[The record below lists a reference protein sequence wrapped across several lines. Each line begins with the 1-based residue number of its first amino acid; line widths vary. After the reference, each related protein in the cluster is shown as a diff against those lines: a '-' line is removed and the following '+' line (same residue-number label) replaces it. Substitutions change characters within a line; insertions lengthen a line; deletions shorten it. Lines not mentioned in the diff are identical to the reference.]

1 MVTAQVRNAA
11 RSEATRV
18 AILDA
23 AERLFAEEGIERVS
37 HRRISAAAGQG
48 NNAAVGYHFGTTA
61 DLVEA
66 VVERRREAVEQ
77 VRADLVE
84 RIAGSRDVRDWVD
97 CLVRPTIVVLESLG
111 PPTWFGRLS
120 AQLAADP
127 RRHSRYVEHVLRSE
141 PLRRT
146 VDGFRSCLPD
156 LPEPVLRER
165 SDMARILSVHV
176 VADREADLAE
186 GREPARASW
195 AECGDGLVDALV
207 GLWTAPVR
215 S

>member
-1 MVTAQVRNAA
+1 MPAAQVRNAG
-11 RSEATRV
+11 RSEATRT

-66 VVERRREAVEQ
+66 VVDRRRAAIDAVRSQ
-77 VRADLVE
+77 MVG
-84 RIAGSRDVRDWVD
+84 RIEGSTDVRDWVG
-97 CLVRPTIVVLESLG
+97 CLVRPTTVVLESLG
-111 PPTWFGRLS
+111 SPTWFARMS
-120 AQLAADP
+120 AQLTADP
-127 RRHSRYVEHVLRSE
+127 RRHGLYVDHVMRSE

-146 VDGFRSCLPD
+146 VDGFRACLPD
-156 LPEPVLRER
+156 LPPAVQRER
-165 SDMARILSVHV
+165 SDMARLLTVHV
-176 VADREADLAE
+176 VAEHETALAE
-186 GREPARASW
+186 GRPTARASW

-207 GLWTAPVR
+207 GLWTAPVTR
-215 S
+215 